1 MSRILMAIDPSL
13 SCTGV
18 AIFDTS
24 DSDVWPP
31 KLISTYT
38 IETKTPKN
46 MSRARKLS
54 IIAKRFRELKDEYK
68 PDVMVYE
75 SGFSRFVKSTQAL
88 YQVQG
93 VMLLIFNEIETL
105 SYAPSSVKKTICGK
119 GNVKKDFVREAV
131 EEIYPKEEFANND
144 ETDAVA
150 VGIHYLSQKEAE

>member
-1 MSRILMAIDPSL
+1 
-13 SCTGV
+13 
-18 AIFDTS
+18 
-24 DSDVWPP
+24 
-31 KLISTYT
+31 
-38 IETKTPKN
+38 